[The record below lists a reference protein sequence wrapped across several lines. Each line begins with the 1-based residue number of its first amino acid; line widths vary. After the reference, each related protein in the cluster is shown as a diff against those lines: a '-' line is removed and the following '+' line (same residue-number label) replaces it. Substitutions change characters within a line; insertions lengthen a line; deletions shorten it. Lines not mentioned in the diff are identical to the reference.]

1 MVDLRKGS
9 EEAMTEPTLVLD
21 RILVT
26 KRCEHPALKDV
37 VQEVHPEWTSD
48 TEYFVVFRKETTKE
62 TAVD

>member
-9 EEAMTEPTLVLD
+9 ERAMTEPRLVLD
-21 RILVT
+21 RILIG

-48 TEYFVVFRKETTKE
+48 TDYFVVFRKE
-62 TAVD
+62 ANDD